1 MGGDIPVTKWLKL
14 VIHFPSFYSYRIPE
28 YSSQYALALPIIAPS
43 TIKLAIVSTAIRI
56 SGKVE
61 TGKRIF
67 DYIKNA
73 KVGVKLPRK
82 IVINSVFIK
91 RLKKKDGIAIGVE
104 GIGKTIILASKTNKR
119 LVIKTDSEVPVFK
132 IGGKSTMGYYIPGEL
147 EVNVKDQSIKVSE
160 LIIWDRDLKIV
171 KDGSDGFRVLK
182 LTKSGAERL
191 SKEDKERKKRELKE
205 LKTKL
210 EDMYKEKLQTFL
222 FMNKEKFKE
231 RVLYRSEEFTLYTLS
246 GNSQRFTIIEPKDK
260 REFVFQS
267 ASTLASGFQE
277 SFGVREYIH
286 FSGDVEVYLELLD
299 KALEE
304 VKHYAKHIRYLGTS
318 DSLAYVKSVEFV
330 NEPPQGVIFP
340 AAISEIP
347 PGSYIYPVKDFS
359 PKATFEQINP
369 YSSKNRGKPYETKYY
384 PLKLSRRPVEGSN
397 WKILFIS

>member
-1 MGGDIPVTKWLKL
+1 MGGISPVTKWLKL
-14 VIHFPSFYSYRIPE
+14 IIHFPSFYSYRIPE

-73 KVGVKLPRK
+73 KVGVKPPGK

-91 RLKKKDGIAIGVE
+91 RLKKKDGIAIGAE
-104 GIGKTIILASKTNKR
+104 GIGKTIILESKANKR
-119 LVIKTDSEVPVFK
+119 LVIKTYSEVPVFK

-147 EVNVKDQSIKVSE
+147 EVNIKDQTIKVSE

-171 KDGSDGFRVLK
+171 KDSSDEFMPLK
-182 LTKSGAERL
+182 LTKNEAKGL
-191 SKEDKERKKRELKE
+191 SKEKKERMKRELNE
-205 LKTKL
+205 LKRKL
-210 EDMYKEKLQTFL
+210 EDMYKEDLQTFL
-222 FMNKEKFKE
+222 FLNKEKFKE
-231 RVLYRSEEFTLYTLS
+231 QVLHSSEEFTIYTLS

-260 REFVFQS
+260 REFIFQS

-286 FSGDVEVYLELLD
+286 FSGDVEVYMELSNDAPRDL
-299 KALEE
+299 
-304 VKHYAKHIRYLGTS
+304 KHYAKHIRYLGTS

-340 AAISEIP
+340 VAISEIP
-347 PGSYIYPVKDFS
+347 QGSYIYPVRDFS
-359 PKATFEQINP
+359 HKATFEQIDP

-384 PLKLSRRPVEGSN
+384 PLKLSRRPIDGGN

>member
-1 MGGDIPVTKWLKL
+1 MV
-14 VIHFPSFYSYRIPE
+14 VHFPSFYSYRIPE

-73 KVGVKLPRK
+73 KVGVKPPEK

-91 RLKKKDGIAIGVE
+91 RLKKKDGIAIGAE
-104 GIGKTIILASKTNKR
+104 GIGKTIILESKANKR
-119 LVIKTDSEVPVFK
+119 LIIKTDSEVPVFK
-132 IGGKSTMGYYIPGEL
+132 IGGKSTIGYYIPGEL
-147 EVNVKDQSIKVSE
+147 EVNIKDQTIKVSE
-160 LIIWDRDLKIV
+160 LIIWDKDLKIV
-171 KDGSDGFRVLK
+171 KAGSDGFRPLK
-182 LTKSGAERL
+182 LTKNEAEGL
-191 SKEDKERKKRELKE
+191 SKDEKERKKRELKG

-210 EDMYKEKLQTFL
+210 EGMYKEKLQTFL
-222 FMNKEKFKE
+222 FMNKEKFKG

-260 REFVFQS
+260 REFIFQS

-286 FSGDVEVYLELLD
+286 FSGDVEVYMELSD
-299 KALEE
+299 DAPRD
-304 VKHYAKHIRYLGTS
+304 VTHYAKHIRYLGTS
-318 DSLAYVKSVEFV
+318 DSLAYVKSVELV
-330 NEPPQGVIFP
+330 EEPPQEVIFP
-340 AAISEIP
+340 VAISEIL

-369 YSSKNRGKPYETKYY
+369 YSSKNPGKPYETKYY
-384 PLKLSRRPVEGSN
+384 PIRLSRRPVEGSN
-397 WKILFIS
+397 WKVIFIS